1 MVSES
6 LNISTHIW
14 AITLGVIFL
23 VTLGDLIWAWFRRN
37 TITTLK
43 EAAIWTGIYVS
54 AAIAFGISLRS
65 WGGQTKS
72 AEFFAGWI
80 TEYSLSVDNLFIFI
94 LILARFKVDKT
105 KQQLV
110 LLVGIIMALVLRG
123 IFIALG
129 SAAISRYTWVFYI
142 FGAFL
147 LYTAYKLITESGE
160 KEWKEGKIIA
170 WFRKKGA
177 SPLTIVLV
185 AIAFTD
191 LVFALDS
198 IPAIFGLTKDPY
210 IVFTANAFALMGLR
224 QLYFLLGGLMT
235 KLIYLSK
242 GLAIILGFIG
252 VKLIIEAVHGND
264 IHKVFGV
271 EIPEISTQFSLTVII
286 GTLVATTIASLVVS
300 SKSKVAE

>member
-1 MVSES
+1 MS
-6 LNISTHIW
+6 LLVWEVTI
-14 AITLGVIFL
+14 AALLAVLAFDLALAVI
-23 VTLGDLIWAWFRRN
+23 RRN
-37 TITTLK
+37 KETSMK
-43 EAAIWTGIYVS
+43 EAAAWTIFYVS
-54 AAIAFGISLRS
+54 AAIAFGYSLGVWNTTQSR
-65 WGGQTKS
+65 G
-72 AEFFAGWI
+72 EFFAGWI

-94 LILARFKVDKT
+94 LILARFKIDKT

-110 LLVGIIMALVLRG
+110 LLIGIIMALILRG

-129 SAAISRYTWVFYI
+129 SAAISRFSWVFYI

-147 LYTAYKLITESGE
+147 LYTAYKLLNESGE
-160 KEWKEGKIIA
+160 KEWKEGKLIT

-191 LVFALDS
+191 LIFALDS

-224 QLYFLLGGLMT
+224 QLYFLLGGLMN
-235 KLIYLSK
+235 KLIYLTQ

-252 VKLIIEAVHGND
+252 VKLIIDAIHGGGT
-264 IHKVFGV
+264 HKILGV
-271 EIPEISTQFSLTVII
+271 EIPEISTQFSLAVIV
-286 GTLVATTIASLVVS
+286 GTLVTTTIASLIVS

>member
-1 MVSES
+1 MS
-6 LNISTHIW
+6 LTVW
-14 AITLGVIFL
+14 EITIAALLAVLAFDLALAVI
-23 VTLGDLIWAWFRRN
+23 RRN
-37 TITTLK
+37 KETSMR
-43 EAAIWTGIYVS
+43 EAAAWTIFYVS
-54 AAIAFGISLRS
+54 AAIAFGYSLGIWNTTQSR
-65 WGGQTKS
+65 G
-72 AEFFAGWI
+72 EFFAGWI

-94 LILARFKVDKT
+94 LILARFKIDKT

-110 LLVGIIMALVLRG
+110 LLIGIIMALILRG

-129 SAAISRYTWVFYI
+129 SAAISRFSWVFYI

-147 LYTAYKLITESGE
+147 LFTAYKLISETGE
-160 KEWKEGKIIA
+160 KEWKEGKLIA

-191 LVFALDS
+191 LIFALDS

-224 QLYFLLGGLMT
+224 QLYFLLGGLMN
-235 KLIYLSK
+235 KLIYLTQ

-252 VKLIIEAVHGND
+252 VKLIIEAIHGGGTHN
-264 IHKVFGV
+264 ILGV
-271 EIPEISTQFSLTVII
+271 ELPEISTQVSLTVIV
-286 GTLVATTIASLVVS
+286 GTLVTTTIASLIVS

>member
-1 MVSES
+1 MS
-6 LNISTHIW
+6 LTVWEVTI
-14 AITLGVIFL
+14 AGLLAVLAFDLALAVI
-23 VTLGDLIWAWFRRN
+23 RRN
-37 TITTLK
+37 KETSIK
-43 EAAIWTGIYVS
+43 EAAAWTIFYVS
-54 AAIAFGISLRS
+54 AAIAFGYSLGVWNTTQAR
-65 WGGQTKS
+65 G
-72 AEFFAGWI
+72 EFFAGWI

-94 LILARFKVDKT
+94 LILARFKIEKT

-110 LLVGIIMALVLRG
+110 LLIGIIMALILRG

-129 SAAISRYTWVFYI
+129 SAAISRFSWVFYI

-147 LYTAYKLITESGE
+147 LFTAYKLISESGE
-160 KEWKEGKIIA
+160 KEWKEGKLIT

-191 LVFALDS
+191 LIFALDS

-224 QLYFLLGGLMT
+224 QLYFLLGGLMN
-235 KLIYLSK
+235 KLIYLTQ
-242 GLAIILGFIG
+242 GLTIILGFIG
-252 VKLIIEAVHGND
+252 IKLIIEAIHGGGT
-264 IHKVFGV
+264 HKILGV
-271 EIPEISTQFSLTVII
+271 EIPVISTQFSLIVIV
-286 GTLVATTIASLVVS
+286 GTLVTTTIASLFVS

>member
-1 MVSES
+1 MS
-6 LNISTHIW
+6 LIVWEVTIAVLLAVLLFDLAL
-14 AITLGVIFL
+14 AII
-23 VTLGDLIWAWFRRN
+23 RRN
-37 TITTLK
+37 KETSMK
-43 EAAIWTGIYVS
+43 EAAAWTIFYVS
-54 AAIAFGISLRS
+54 SAIIFGYSLGEWNTTQAR
-65 WGGQTKS
+65 G
-72 AEFFAGWI
+72 EFFAGWI

-110 LLVGIIMALVLRG
+110 LLVGIILALILRG

-147 LYTAYKLITESGE
+147 LYTAYKLIMESGE
-160 KEWKEGKIIA
+160 KEWKEGKIIT

-264 IHKVFGV
+264 IHYVLGV

>member
-1 MVSES
+1 MS
-6 LNISTHIW
+6 LTVW
-14 AITLGVIFL
+14 EITIAALLAVLAFDLALAVI
-23 VTLGDLIWAWFRRN
+23 RRN
-37 TITTLK
+37 KETSMR
-43 EAAIWTGIYVS
+43 EAAAWTIFYVS
-54 AAIAFGISLRS
+54 AAIAFGYSLGIWNTTQSR
-65 WGGQTKS
+65 G
-72 AEFFAGWI
+72 EFFAGWI

-94 LILARFKVDKT
+94 LILARFKIDKT

-110 LLVGIIMALVLRG
+110 LLIGIIMALILRG

-129 SAAISRYTWVFYI
+129 SAAISRFSWVFYI

-147 LYTAYKLITESGE
+147 LFTAYKLISETGE
-160 KEWKEGKIIA
+160 KEWKEGKLIA

-191 LVFALDS
+191 LIFALDS

-224 QLYFLLGGLMT
+224 QLYFLLGGLMN
-235 KLIYLSK
+235 KLIYLTQ

-252 VKLIIEAVHGND
+252 VKLIIEAIHGGGT
-264 IHKVFGV
+264 HKILGV
-271 EIPEISTQFSLTVII
+271 EIPEISTQFSLIVIV
-286 GTLVATTIASLVVS
+286 GTLVTTTIASLIVS

>member
-1 MVSES
+1 
-6 LNISTHIW
+6 L
-14 AITLGVIFL
+14 
-23 VTLGDLIWAWFRRN
+23 LI
-37 TITTLK
+37 
-43 EAAIWTGIYVS
+43 GIV
-54 AAIAFGISLRS
+54 
-65 WGGQTKS
+65 
-72 AEFFAGWI
+72 
-80 TEYSLSVDNLFIFI
+80 V
-94 LILARFKVDKT
+94 
-105 KQQLV
+105 
-110 LLVGIIMALVLRG
+110 ALVLRG

-147 LYTAYKLITESGE
+147 LYTAYKLINESGE
-160 KEWKEGKIIA
+160 KEWKGGKVIT
-170 WFRKKGA
+170 WFRNRGA

-224 QLYFLLGGLMT
+224 QLYFLIGGLMT
-235 KLIYLSK
+235 KLIYLTK

-252 VKLIIEAVHGND
+252 IKLIIEAIHGND
-264 IHKVFGV
+264 IHKILGV

-286 GTLVATTIASLVVS
+286 GTLVTTTIASLIVS

>member
-1 MVSES
+1 MS
-6 LNISTHIW
+6 LTVWEVTI
-14 AITLGVIFL
+14 AALLAVLAFDLALAVI
-23 VTLGDLIWAWFRRN
+23 RRN
-37 TITTLK
+37 KETSMK
-43 EAAIWTGIYVS
+43 EAAAWTIFYVS
-54 AAIAFGISLRS
+54 AAIAFGYSLGVWNTTQSR
-65 WGGQTKS
+65 G
-72 AEFFAGWI
+72 EFFAGWI

-94 LILARFKVDKT
+94 LILARFKIDKT

-110 LLVGIIMALVLRG
+110 LLIGIIMALILRG

-129 SAAISRYTWVFYI
+129 SAAISRFSWVFYI

-147 LYTAYKLITESGE
+147 LYTAYKLINESGE
-160 KEWKEGKIIA
+160 KEWKEGKLIT

-191 LVFALDS
+191 LIFALDS

-224 QLYFLLGGLMT
+224 QLYFLLGGLMN
-235 KLIYLSK
+235 KLIYLTQ

-252 VKLIIEAVHGND
+252 VKLIIEAIHGGGTHN
-264 IHKVFGV
+264 ILGV
-271 EIPEISTQFSLTVII
+271 EIPEISTQFSLAVIV
-286 GTLVATTIASLVVS
+286 GTLVTTTIASLIVS